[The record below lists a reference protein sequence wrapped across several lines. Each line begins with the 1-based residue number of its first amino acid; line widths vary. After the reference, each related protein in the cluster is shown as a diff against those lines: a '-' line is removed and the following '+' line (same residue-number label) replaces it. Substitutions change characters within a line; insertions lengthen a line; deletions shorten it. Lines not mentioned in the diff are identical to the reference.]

1 MRLMAGDG
9 YDWGKLIL
17 GIFRVVAS
25 GAIAYLIYYLNRRGN
40 ISAWKQCKNFG
51 WYGIYLAR

>member
-1 MRLMAGDG
+1 MAGDG